1 MECLWWRGGE
11 LPDLIGTFIKALH
24 GGGWVC
30 ERKGGGGGGGGTFM
44 QLSNKQ
50 RRLKAKSAYASRV

>member
-1 MECLWWRGGE
+1 MKCLWWRGGE

-24 GGGWVC
+24 GGGCVC
-30 ERKGGGGGGGGTFM
+30 VRRGGGGKFM
-44 QLSNKQ
+44 QLSKKQ